1 MYSFTLLPLLQMAC
15 QVPGPTYSGHGTY
28 DYFAFDGSR
37 TWKYQS
43 EDENTPYTLVVEKT
57 DYNYADGIE
66 TITFE
71 YSTEDPQALLGSITW
86 TTGGIIGTS
95 ISSYSTSEEEIVF
108 DTPVTIAENRMIPDD
123 IVETSTN
130 GATFTS
136 TFTGLEMCPN
146 NWTTDE
152 WECLHF
158 VVTVDQAEHN
168 YPFVGEYWLANGWG
182 ASRFIAEKG
191 SWASAAE
198 WVLIGAT
205 WENE

>member
-1 MYSFTLLPLLQMAC
+1 
-15 QVPGPTYSGHGTY
+15 
-28 DYFAFDGSR
+28 
-37 TWKYQS
+37 
-43 EDENTPYTLVVEKT
+43 
-57 DYNYADGIE
+57 
-66 TITFE
+66 
-71 YSTEDPQALLGSITW
+71 
-86 TTGGIIGTS
+86 
-95 ISSYSTSEEEIVF
+95 
-108 DTPVTIAENRMIPDD
+108 MIPDD
-123 IVETSTN
+123 MIETSTN

-136 TFTGLEMCPN
+136 TFIGLEMCPN

-182 ASRFIAEKG
+182 ASRFLAEKG